1 MEQQRRNLL
10 FLIFAYLCAGLG
22 VIGAFLPVLPTTP
35 FLLLAAWA
43 ATRGSPELH
52 RWLYE
57 HPRFGPPLRAWEE
70 DRAVATSA
78 KWLACVLMAVSWI
91 IMVLMTDGWVV
102 PVITGVLFVS
112 VSGFLVTRPTP
123 RVKCAASEPE
133 EIR

>member
-1 MEQQRRNLL
+1 MS
-10 FLIFAYLCAGLG
+10 
-22 VIGAFLPVLPTTP
+22 